1 MSLSH
6 GTVAYAQ
13 ETITFNVFYADRRTL
28 EIAVHPDSMVMIKA
42 PFGTD
47 FAEVQKRVVRR
58 AGWIKRQL
66 DYFRQFEPRTPERR
80 YVGGETHLY
89 LGKQYRLKISSGDL
103 DSVKLVRGHFHIV
116 AKGTATPDKVKSLL
130 EDWYADKAGERFKES
145 YDRNWPCFEKL
156 FSAKPRLQVRRMRK
170 RWGSLSK
177 GGVLTLNTDLIR
189 APRECID
196 YVIIHELCHLKYHD
210 HSSKYYRLLEKMMPD
225 WEKRKH
231 KLELALV

>member
-13 ETITFNVFYADRRTL
+13 ETIAFNVLYADRKTM
-28 EIAVHPDSMVMIKA
+28 EIAVHPDSVVVIKA

-58 AGWIKRQL
+58 VGWIKRQL
-66 DYFRQFEPRTPERR
+66 DYFRQFEPRTPGRS

-89 LGKQYRLKISSGDL
+89 LGKQYRLKISSGEVD
-103 DSVKLVRGHFHIV
+103 DVKLIRGHFHIV
-116 AKGTATPDKVKSLL
+116 AKGNATPDKVRPLMES
-130 EDWYADKAGERFKES
+130 WYADKAAERFKES
-145 YDRNWPCFEKL
+145 YNLNWPCFEKL
-156 FSAKPRLQVRRMRK
+156 SIAKPRLQIRRMRK

-189 APRECID
+189 APKECID
-196 YVIIHELCHLKYHD
+196 YVITHELSHLKYHD
-210 HSSKYYRLLEKMMPD
+210 HSTEFYRLLDKVMPD

-231 KLELALV
+231 KLELALA

>member
-6 GTVAYAQ
+6 GTLAYAQ
-13 ETITFNVFYADRRTL
+13 ETIDFNVLYVDRKTM
-28 EIAVHPDSMVMIKA
+28 EIAVHPDSMVVIKA
-42 PFGTD
+42 PVGTD

-66 DYFRQFEPRTPERR
+66 DYFRQFEPRTPGRR

-89 LGKQYRLKISSGDL
+89 LGGQYRLKINSGEV

-116 AKGTATPDKVKSLL
+116 AKGNATPDKVRSLL
-130 EDWYADKAGERFKES
+130 ERWYADKAGERFKES
-145 YDRNWPCFEKL
+145 FDRNWPCFEKL
-156 FSAKPRLQVRRMRK
+156 SLVAPRLQIRRMRK
-170 RWGSLSK
+170 RWGSLST
-177 GGVLTLNTDLIR
+177 GGILTLNTDLIR

-196 YVIIHELCHLKYHD
+196 YVITHELCHLQCHD
-210 HSSKYYRLLEKMMPD
+210 HSPGFYRLLEKMMPD